1 MDGESCYQVKILSK
15 QLNKRKFSTL
25 LAQYP
30 ELNPEFRT
38 RFIDGKGSFGITI
51 FKDDRIKEKLVLAIK
66 PSFQIFLNFKDINLL
81 LQLKEFF
88 GCGII
93 VNTRNKA
100 SFRVNSIQDLTNLRA
115 SIILGLSNLQKSK
128 FPNYKSIT
136 RLVINST
143 KIPQL
148 N

>member
-1 MDGESCYQVKILSK
+1 MDGESCYQVKILFK
-15 QLNKRKFSTL
+15 QLNKRKISTL
-25 LAQYP
+25 LAKHP
-30 ELNPEFRT
+30 KLNPGFRT
-38 RFIDGKGSFGITI
+38 RFTDGKGSFGITV
-51 FKDDRIKEKLVLAIK
+51 FKDNRIKEKLVLAIK

-136 RLVINST
+136 RPVINST